1 MSGKPQTG
9 RADSALF
16 LCYLNSIRSPMAE
29 GLARQMYPDMR
40 IASCGLAAGELDD
53 LMVAV
58 MNERGIDMSA
68 HESRT
73 LDEIEQPFD
82 VAIAL
87 TPEAADI
94 ARRYFAD
101 SPTRVES
108 WELPDPTRFYYDVR
122 QMMNDYRA
130 VRDNIEMRLERRF
143 GASRRIS

>member
-1 MSGKPQTG
+1 MQWMRSDLDQHHNHLHSVHQRLVRVSSTRVVAFSVSWAPE
-9 RADSALF
+9 
-16 LCYLNSIRSPMAE
+16 NS
-29 GLARQMYPDMR
+29 GLAFT
-40 IASCGLAAGELDD
+40 S
-53 LMVAV
+53 V
-58 MNERGIDMSA
+58 
-68 HESRT
+68 
-73 LDEIEQPFD
+73 EQPFD